1 MFILIVVGFCLSL
14 TGVVPRPPFF
24 RFLLLN
30 IICVTTKHSWIFMV
44 LSCRNQLLT
53 LPLDVHDII
62 LSFVG
67 FNLRLTIEGEVRHF
81 KRVGLF
87 SSQVCVVFARVYRQ
101 RLTNI
106 VSMHTP
112 VKYECGV
119 ETIHVGLRSS
129 LSSRA
134 MSDYVDTMNFLSR
147 ISANLTLLVISFPCL
162 QFEFTN
168 HEVWRIF
175 QKAYTQIYL
184 CAIVEQ
190 IKHWL
195 HAYIASVGG
204 QRTCIRLIFPQGVC
218 ASVPRPRVKYVLF
231 QRVPL
236 NLVYMVHTILQE
248 YAVDLSLQYQC
259 VRIGSSEILRMLGCI

>member
-1 MFILIVVGFCLSL
+1 
-14 TGVVPRPPFF
+14 
-24 RFLLLN
+24 
-30 IICVTTKHSWIFMV
+30 MV

-53 LPLDVHDII
+53 PPLDVHDII
-62 LSFVG
+62 LSFGG
-67 FNLRLTIEGEVRHF
+67 FNLCLAIEGEVRHF

-112 VKYECGV
+112 IIYECGV
-119 ETIHVGLRSS
+119 ETIHVRLRAS

-134 MSDYVDTMNFLSR
+134 MSDYVDTMYFLSR

-168 HEVWRIF
+168 HEVWRYSRRRIRRF
-175 QKAYTQIYL
+175 IHVRF
-184 CAIVEQ
+184 VEQ
-190 IKHWL
+190 IRHWL
-195 HAYIASVGG
+195 HAYIASAGG
-204 QRTCIRLIFPQGVC
+204 QRTCIRLIFPKGVC
-218 ASVPRPRVKYVLF
+218 AYVQRPRVKYVLF

-259 VRIGSSEILRMLGCI
+259 FRIGSSEISRMLGCI

>member
-1 MFILIVVGFCLSL
+1 MGGSTGRGFCSVFSFSAIEYYL
-14 TGVVPRPPFF
+14 R
-24 RFLLLN
+24 
-30 IICVTTKHSWIFMV
+30 TTKHSRIRMV
-44 LSCRNQLLT
+44 LSCRSQLLT

-81 KRVGLF
+81 KRVALF

-101 RLTNI
+101 CLTNI
-106 VSMHTP
+106 VSMNTP
-112 VKYECGV
+112 VKYQYSAGTLRV
-119 ETIHVGLRSS
+119 LLRSS
-129 LSSRA
+129 LSSRVV
-134 MSDYVDTMNFLSR
+134 SDYVDTMYLLPR

-175 QKAYTQIYL
+175 QKAYTQIYP
-184 CAIVEQ
+184 CSIVEQ

-204 QRTCIRLIFPQGVC
+204 QRTCIHLLFLEGVC
-218 ASVPRPRVKYVLF
+218 ASVQRPRV
-231 QRVPL
+231 R
-236 NLVYMVHTILQE
+236 
-248 YAVDLSLQYQC
+248 
-259 VRIGSSEILRMLGCI
+259 

>member
-1 MFILIVVGFCLSL
+1 MRVWCGDNTCLFEIV
-14 TGVVPRPPFF
+14 
-24 RFLLLN
+24 
-30 IICVTTKHSWIFMV
+30 
-44 LSCRNQLLT
+44 
-53 LPLDVHDII
+53 
-62 LSFVG
+62 
-67 FNLRLTIEGEVRHF
+67 
-81 KRVGLF
+81 
-87 SSQVCVVFARVYRQ
+87 
-101 RLTNI
+101 
-106 VSMHTP
+106 
-112 VKYECGV
+112 
-119 ETIHVGLRSS
+119 S

-147 ISANLTLLVISFPCL
+147 ISANLRLLVISFPCL

-175 QKAYTQIYL
+175 QKAYTQIYP
-184 CAIVEQ
+184 CSIVEQ

-195 HAYIASVGG
+195 HVYIASVGG
-204 QRTCIRLIFPQGVC
+204 QRACIRLIFPQGVC

-259 VRIGSSEILRMLGCI
+259 FRIGSSEILRMLGCIWVSILRLSGLWLSHSGVLWMSRYGRDALTSSC